1 MCRLLN
7 RACTYILLLLK
18 EKKMTRITSLDL
30 TPFYRNSVGF
40 NQLFDRITNNID
52 VATQQNYPP
61 YDIIRT
67 GDETYII
74 RVAVAGFQRAD
85 IKIELEN
92 GTLSIFGHQFKPD
105 LTKEDGGQLA
115 DGEEYLHRGIS
126 NRNFSRT
133 FNLADYV
140 EVTGAAMVDGILTM
154 ELKRVVPEALKPKT
168 IQIK

>member
-1 MCRLLN
+1 
-7 RACTYILLLLK
+7 
-18 EKKMTRITSLDL
+18 MTRITSLDL

-52 VATQQNYPP
+52 TASQQNYPP

-67 GDETYII
+67 GDETYVI
-74 RVAVAGFQRAD
+74 RLAVAGFTKAD
-85 IKIELEN
+85 VKIELEN
-92 GTLSIFGHQFKPD
+92 GTLNISGHQFKPD
-105 LTKEDGGQLA
+105 ISKEDGGQLA

-140 EVTGAAMVDGILTM
+140 EVTDAAIVDGILTIAL
-154 ELKRVVPEALKPKT
+154 EKIVPEALKPKT
-168 IQIK
+168 IEIK